1 MESKVNRLKK
11 FIRKAQDGATLTM
24 QGLTPEQQVEYN
36 KIKMRREKAQSIGA
50 ALTGVNLDSS
60 VIGDDDG
67 QITKNGAIA
76 LGGASRLVAAGAD
89 IADQALIGDKNFSG
103 ASKMVDGA
111 VDTVSAGLMSSGNP
125 FAMAAGA
132 ALKVGNFISKAGG
145 QTVEGYNANI
155 QGTGYGANLGSM
167 QSESS
172 RGLFGINNSG
182 LRKKLEK
189 RNAQIKMALNAA
201 DLADDQIFQQ
211 EARANNVQNVI
222 QNNQI
227 ALSGG
232 LQTNLLGL

>member
-1 MESKVNRLKK
+1 M
-11 FIRKAQDGATLTM
+11 GALTSE
-24 QGLTPEQQVEYN
+24 EQAEYD
-36 KIKMRREKAQSIGA
+36 KIQRRRANAQSLGA
-50 ALTGVNLDSS
+50 ALTGVDLNSD
-60 VIGDDDG
+60 VIGDGDG
-67 QITKNGAIA
+67 QISKNGAIA
-76 LGGASRLVAAGAD
+76 LGGASRLAAAGAD
-89 IADQALIGDKNFSG
+89 IADQALMGDKNFSG
-103 ASKMVDGA
+103 ASKAIDGA
-111 VDTVSAGLMSSGNP
+111 VDTVSSGLMSSGNP

-132 ALKVGNFISKAGG
+132 ALQVGNFISKAGG

-182 LRKKLEK
+182 LKKKLEK
-189 RNAQIKMALNAA
+189 RNAQVKMALDAA
-201 DLADDQIFQQ
+201 DLADDQMFQQ

-227 ALSGG
+227 ALAGG